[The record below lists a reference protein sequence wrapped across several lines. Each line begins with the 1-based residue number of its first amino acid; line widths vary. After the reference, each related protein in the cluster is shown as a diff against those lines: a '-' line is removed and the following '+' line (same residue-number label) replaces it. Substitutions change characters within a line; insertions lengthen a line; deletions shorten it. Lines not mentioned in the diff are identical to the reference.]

1 MKKGGSKMNKY
12 FILMAVMLP
21 LVLIPLVGASAK
33 DKVRIGGDVVVEEGT
48 EVKDAV
54 AVGGS
59 VTVNGKVRD
68 SAVAVGG
75 SVTLGP
81 RAVIGKDV
89 VSIGGAVNQAQG
101 SKIHGDVVEL
111 NIPGVSSIIPF
122 FWENTSSGW
131 FWTFKIISLFGF
143 LALAVLLVALLPK
156 PFDLITDNVQQNL
169 GKVILW
175 AVLGL
180 VVLVPLAIFL
190 AISVVGIPLIA
201 LEIFLAGIAFLVGY
215 IAIAQLIGDKIAAL
229 MKRPALSVIWL
240 TVMGLLALWLI
251 GWVPI
256 LGSLVKA
263 AVIVLGFGGVLAT
276 LFKSRKRVPT
286 VDAL

>member
-1 MKKGGSKMNKY
+1 MKKYIRFLAISLL
-12 FILMAVMLP
+12 I
-21 LVLIPLVGASAK
+21 VLFPFVSASAK
-33 DKVRIGGDVVVEEGT
+33 DKVRIGGDVIVEEGT

-59 VTVNGKVRD
+59 VTVYGKVRD

-75 SVTLGP
+75 GVILGP
-81 RAVIGKDV
+81 DAVIGKDV
-89 VSIGGAVNQAQG
+89 VSIGGAVQQAQG
-101 SKIHGDVVEL
+101 AVIHGDVVEL
-111 NIPGVSSIIPF
+111 NIPGVSAIVPF
-122 FWENTSSGW
+122 FIEDTSSSW
-131 FWTFKIISLFGF
+131 FWTFKIVSLLGF

-156 PFDLITDNVQQNL
+156 PFDLITDNVQQNV

-175 AVLGL
+175 ALLGV
-180 VVLVPLAIFL
+180 VVLVPLAFIL

-201 LEIFLAGIAFLVGY
+201 LEFFLAGIAFLVGY

-229 MKRPALSVIWL
+229 MKRPALGVIWL

-263 AVIVLGFGGVLAT
+263 AAILLGFGGVLAT
-276 LFKSRKRVPT
+276 LFRPKRPVQ
-286 VDAL
+286 AESAF

>member
-1 MKKGGSKMNKY
+1 MKKGIFYM
-12 FILMAVMLP
+12 FAVILSITLFRPGNV
-21 LVLIPLVGASAK
+21 IAK
-33 DKVRIGGDVVVEEGT
+33 DKVRFGGDVVVDEGT

-75 SVTLGP
+75 SVILG
-81 RAVIGKDV
+81 RNAVVGKDV
-89 VSIGGAVNQAQG
+89 VSVGGAVKQEQG
-101 SKIHGDVVEL
+101 SKIHGDVVEV
-111 NIPGVSSIIPF
+111 NIPGVSAIIPF
-122 FWENTSSGW
+122 FFEDTSSSW
-131 FWTFKIISLFGF
+131 FWIFKITIFLGF
-143 LALAVLLVALLPK
+143 LPLAVLMVAVLPK
-156 PFDLITDNVQQNL
+156 PFNLISSNVQQNL

-180 VVLVPLAIFL
+180 VVLIPLAFFL
-190 AISVVGIPLIA
+190 LISVVGIPLIP
-201 LEIFLAGIAFLVGY
+201 LEVFLVGIAFLFGY

-229 MKRPALSVIWL
+229 VKKPALGVIWL

-251 GWVPI
+251 GWVPF

-263 AVIVLGFGGVLAT
+263 TVIVLGFGGVLAT
-276 LFKSRKRVPT
+276 LFASRKKIQ
-286 VDAL
+286 DQNAM

>member
-1 MKKGGSKMNKY
+1 MKNYLLLLSII
-12 FILMAVMLP
+12 FSI
-21 LVLIPLVGASAK
+21 VLFPLVGANAK
-33 DKVRIGGDVVVEEGT
+33 DKVRIGGNVIVEEGT

-59 VTVNGKVRD
+59 VTVNGTVRD

-81 RAVIGKDV
+81 GAVIGKDV
-89 VSIGGAVNQAQG
+89 VSVGGTVKQAPG

-122 FWENTSSGW
+122 FLEDTSAGW
-131 FWTFKIISLFGF
+131 FWTFKIISLLGF

-190 AISVVGIPLIA
+190 VISVVGIPLIA
-201 LEIFLAGIAFLVGY
+201 LEIFLAGIGFLVGY
-215 IAIAQLIGDKIAAL
+215 IAIAKLIGDKIAAL

-251 GWVPI
+251 GWVPF
-256 LGSLVKA
+256 LGSLIKA
-263 AVIVLGFGGVLAT
+263 AAIVLGFGGVLAT
-276 LFKSRKRVPT
+276 LFTSKKRVQ
-286 VDAL
+286 VESAL

>member
-1 MKKGGSKMNKY
+1 MKKY
-12 FILMAVMLP
+12 LQIMAVILSVALFP
-21 LVLIPLVGASAK
+21 VVSANAK

-59 VTVNGKVRD
+59 VTVNGTVRD

-81 RAVIGKDV
+81 GAVVGKDV
-89 VSIGGAVNQAQG
+89 VSVGGAVKQAPG
-101 SKIHGDVVEL
+101 SRIHGDVVEL

-122 FWENTSSGW
+122 FLEDASSGW
-131 FWTFKIISLFGF
+131 FWTFKIISLLGF
-143 LALAVLLVALLPK
+143 MALAVLLVALLPK
-156 PFDLITDNVQQNL
+156 PFDLITGNVQQNL

-201 LEIFLAGIAFLVGY
+201 LEVFLAGIAFLVGY

-276 LFKSRKRVPT
+276 LFKSRKRVPM
-286 VDAL
+286 VEAP

>member
-1 MKKGGSKMNKY
+1 MKIY
-12 FILMAVMLP
+12 FKIMAVILPIVLFP
-21 LVLIPLVGASAK
+21 LVSANAK
-33 DKVRIGGDVVVEEGT
+33 DKVRIGGNVIVEEGT

-59 VTVNGKVRD
+59 VTVNGRVRD

-81 RAVIGKDV
+81 DAVIGKDV
-89 VSIGGAVNQAQG
+89 VSIGGTVKQAQG
-101 SKIHGDVVEL
+101 STIHGDIVEL
-111 NIPGVSSIIPF
+111 NIPGVSALIPF
-122 FWENTSSGW
+122 FLEDTSSSW
-131 FWTFKIISLFGF
+131 FWTFKIASLLGF
-143 LALAVLLVALLPK
+143 LAFAVLLVAIMPK
-156 PFDLITDNVQQNL
+156 PFDLITDNVQQNF

-180 VVLVPLAIFL
+180 VVLVPLAFFL
-190 AISVVGIPLIA
+190 LISVVGIPLIA
-201 LEIFLAGIAFLVGY
+201 LEVFLAGIAFIVGY

-229 MKRPALSVIWL
+229 MKRPALGVIWL
-240 TVMGLLALWLI
+240 TVTGLLALWLI

-263 AVIVLGFGGVLAT
+263 AAILLGFGGVLAT
-276 LFKSRKRVPT
+276 LFRPRRQAQLENV
-286 VDAL
+286 L

>member
-1 MKKGGSKMNKY
+1 MKTY
-12 FILMAVMLP
+12 FKLMAVILPIVLFP
-21 LVLIPLVGASAK
+21 LVSANAT
-33 DKVRIGGDVVVEEGT
+33 DKVRIGGDVVVAAGT

-59 VTVNGKVRD
+59 VTVNGKVLD

-81 RAVIGKDV
+81 DAVIGKDV
-89 VSIGGAVNQAQG
+89 VSIGGAVKQAQG
-101 SKIHGDVVEL
+101 AVIHGDVVEL
-111 NIPGVSSIIPF
+111 NIPGVSAIVPF
-122 FWENTSSGW
+122 FIEDSASSW
-131 FWTFKIISLFGF
+131 FWTFKIVSLLGF
-143 LALAVLLVALLPK
+143 LTLAVLLVALLPK
-156 PFDLITDNVQQNL
+156 PFDLITVNVQQNV

-201 LEIFLAGIAFLVGY
+201 LEVFLAGIAFLVGY

-229 MKRPALSVIWL
+229 MKRPALGVIWL

-263 AVIVLGFGGVLAT
+263 AAIVLGFGGVLAT
-276 LFKSRKRVPT
+276 LFTSRKRVLLENT
-286 VDAL
+286 L

>member
-1 MKKGGSKMNKY
+1 MKKWFPIIALS
-12 FILMAVMLP
+12 LP
-21 LVLIPLVGASAK
+21 LALFPLVSANAK
-33 DKVRIGGDVVVEEGT
+33 DKVRIGGDVVVDQGT

-75 SVTLGP
+75 SVILGP
-81 RAVIGKDV
+81 HAVIGKDV
-89 VSIGGAVNQAQG
+89 VSIGGAVEQAQG

-111 NIPGVSSIIPF
+111 NIPGVSSIMPF
-122 FWENTSSGW
+122 FFEDTSSSW
-131 FWTFKIISLFGF
+131 FWTFKIVSLLGF
-143 LALAVLLVALLPK
+143 LAFAVLLVAVLPK
-156 PFDLITDNVQQNL
+156 PFNLITNNVQQNL
-169 GKVILW
+169 GKIILW
-175 AVLGL
+175 GILGL
-180 VVLVPLAIFL
+180 VVLIPLAIFL
-190 AISVVGIPLIA
+190 AISVIGIPLIA
-201 LEIFLAGIAFLVGY
+201 LEVFLVGIAFLVGY
-215 IAIAQLIGDKIAAL
+215 IAVAQLIGDKIGAL

-251 GWVPI
+251 GWVPF

-276 LFKSRKRVPT
+276 LFTSRNRIRME
-286 VDAL
+286 DAL

>member
-1 MKKGGSKMNKY
+1 MKKNLLLLPI
-12 FILMAVMLP
+12 ILSIALF
-21 LVLIPLVGASAK
+21 PLVGAQAR
-33 DKVRIGGDVVVEEGT
+33 DMVRLGGDVVVKEGT

-75 SVTLGP
+75 SVILGP
-81 RAVIGKDV
+81 DAVVGKDV
-89 VSIGGAVNQAQG
+89 VSIGGAVKQAQG
-101 SKIHGDVVEL
+101 AKIHGDVVEL

-122 FWENTSSGW
+122 FLEDTSSGW
-131 FWTFKIISLFGF
+131 FWTFKIISLLGF

-156 PFDLITDNVQQNL
+156 PFDLITGNVQQNL
-169 GKVILW
+169 GRVILW

-201 LEIFLAGIAFLVGY
+201 LEVFLAGIAFLIGY
-215 IAIAQLIGDKIAAL
+215 IAVAQLIGEKIAVL
-229 MKRPALSVIWL
+229 MKRPALNLIWL

-251 GWVPI
+251 GWVPF

-263 AVIVLGFGGVLAT
+263 AAIVLGFGGVLAT
-276 LFKSRKRVPT
+276 LFTSRKRVR
-286 VDAL
+286 VENAL

>member
-1 MKKGGSKMNKY
+1 MKAY
-12 FILMAVMLP
+12 FKLVVAILP
-21 LVLIPLVGASAK
+21 IVLFPPVSAQAR
-33 DKVRIGGDVVVEEGT
+33 DMVRLGGDVVVVEGT

-68 SAVAVGG
+68 SAVAIGG

-101 SKIHGDVVEL
+101 AIIHGDVVEL
-111 NIPGVSSIIPF
+111 SIPGVASIIPF
-122 FWENTSSGW
+122 FLEDTSSGW
-131 FWTFKIISLFGF
+131 FWTFKIISLLGF

-156 PFDLITDNVQQNL
+156 PFDLITDNVPQNL

-190 AISVVGIPLIA
+190 AISIVGIPLIA
-201 LEIFLAGIAFLVGY
+201 LEVFLAGIAFLVGY
-215 IAIAQLIGDKIAAL
+215 IAIAQLIGEKIAAL
-229 MKRPALSVIWL
+229 MKRPALNAIGL

-251 GWVPI
+251 GWIPV

-263 AVIVLGFGGVLAT
+263 AAILLGFGGVLAT
-276 LFKSRKRVPT
+276 LFRSRRQVH
-286 VDAL
+286 AENAF

>member
-1 MKKGGSKMNKY
+1 MKKY
-12 FILMAVMLP
+12 FKLIAVILPIVLFP
-21 LVLIPLVGASAK
+21 LVSANAR
-33 DKVRIGGDVVVEEGT
+33 DKVRIGGDIIVEEGT

-75 SVTLGP
+75 SVILGP
-81 RAVIGKDV
+81 DAVIGKDV
-89 VSIGGAVNQAQG
+89 VSIGGAVEQAQG

-111 NIPGVSSIIPF
+111 NIPGVSSLIPF
-122 FWENTSSGW
+122 FLEDTSSSW
-131 FWTFKIISLFGF
+131 FWTFKIVSLLGF
-143 LALAVLLVALLPK
+143 LALALLLVALMPR
-156 PFDLITDNVQQNL
+156 PFDLITDNVQQNF

-180 VVLVPLAIFL
+180 VVLVPLAFFL
-190 AISVVGIPLIA
+190 LISVVGIPLIA
-201 LEIFLAGIAFLVGY
+201 LEVFLAGIAFLVGY

-251 GWVPI
+251 GWVPF
-256 LGSLVKA
+256 LGSLIKA
-263 AVIVLGFGGVLAT
+263 AVIVLGFGGVLVT
-276 LFKSRKRVPT
+276 LFTSRKRVQ
-286 VDAL
+286 VENAL